1 MKLLHIIA
9 TPRGEES
16 STLKVTN
23 TFFEG
28 LEENNPDCRV
38 DTLDVTK
45 EKLPPMTVNAVN
57 GKYILLGGKGLPDDL
72 KPAWKDII
80 KHIERFLSA
89 DGYVISAPMWNFS
102 IPYYLKHYIDVIL
115 QPKYLFR
122 YTEKGAEGLVKN
134 KKMVVITSRGG
145 DYSPESPAHAYD
157 LQEPYIR
164 TVFGLAGIIDITF
177 INSQPMDAL
186 GPDVQKEKI
195 KEAQEIARKL
205 GEKFFAPQKSVRHQ
219 VKLNRQPANFT

>member
-23 TFFEG
+23 AFFEG
-28 LEENNPDCRV
+28 LEKNDPDCKV

-45 EKLPPMTVNAVN
+45 ENLPPMTAKAVN
-57 GKYILLGGKGLPDDL
+57 GKYVLLGGKDLPDDL
-72 KPAWKDII
+72 RPAWKDII

-89 DGYVISAPMWNFS
+89 DGYVISTPMWNFS

-122 YTEKGAEGLVKN
+122 YTEKGPEGLVKN

-145 DYSPESPAHAYD
+145 DYSLGSQSHAYD
-157 LQEPYIR
+157 YQEPYIKAI
-164 TVFGLAGIIDITF
+164 FGLAGITDITF
-177 INSQPMDAL
+177 INSQPMNAL
-186 GPDVQKEKI
+186 GPDVQIEKI
-195 KEAQEIARKL
+195 KEAQEVARKS
-205 GEKFFAPQKSVRHQ
+205 GEKFFNQ
-219 VKLNRQPANFT
+219 

>member
-1 MKLLHIIA
+1 MKILHIIA

-23 TFFEG
+23 AFFEG
-28 LEENNPDCRV
+28 LEENDPDCKV

-45 EKLPPMTVNAVN
+45 EKLPPMTVEAVN
-57 GKYILLGGKGLPDDL
+57 GKYVLLGGKDLPGGL
-72 KPAWKDII
+72 KPAWEDII

-89 DGYVISAPMWNFS
+89 DGYVISTPMWNFS

-134 KKMVVITSRGG
+134 KRMVVITSRGG
-145 DYSPESPAHAYD
+145 DYSPESPGRAYD
-157 LQEPYIR
+157 YQEPYIR
-164 TVFGLAGIIDITF
+164 AVFGLAGITDITF
-177 INSQPMDAL
+177 INALPMNAL
-186 GPDVQKEKI
+186 GPDTQKEKI
-195 KEAQEIARKL
+195 EEAQKIARKL
-205 GEKFFAPQKSVRHQ
+205 GKKFLIK
-219 VKLNRQPANFT
+219 

>member
-16 STLKVTN
+16 RTLKVTEA
-23 TFFEG
+23 FFEG
-28 LEENNPDCRV
+28 LEQASPDCKV

-45 EKLPPMTVNAVN
+45 ERLPELTVKAIN
-57 GKYILLGGKGLPDDL
+57 GKYILLGGKDLPDDL
-72 KPAWKDII
+72 KPAWSDII
-80 KHIERFLSA
+80 RHIERFLSA
-89 DGYVISAPMWNFS
+89 DGYVISAPMWNFG

-122 YTEKGAEGLVKN
+122 YTDKGPEGLVKN

-145 DYSPESPAHAYD
+145 DYSPGSPGHAYD
-157 LQEPYIR
+157 FQESYIR
-164 TVFGLAGIIDITF
+164 SVFGLAGIIDVTF

-186 GPDVQKEKI
+186 GPEVQGEKI
-195 KEAQEIARKL
+195 KEARQIAKKT
-205 GEKFFAPQKSVRHQ
+205 GKSFFAR
-219 VKLNRQPANFT
+219 

>member
-9 TPRGEES
+9 TPRGGDS
-16 STLKVTN
+16 RTLKVAEA
-23 TFFEG
+23 FFKG
-28 LEENNPDCRV
+28 LKENLPDCKV

-45 EKLPPMTVNAVN
+45 EKLPELTVKAVN
-57 GKYILLGGKGLPDDL
+57 GKYILLGGKDLPDDL
-72 KPAWKDII
+72 KPAWSDII

-89 DGYVISAPMWNFS
+89 DGYVISSPMWNFS

-115 QPKYLFR
+115 QPKYLFK
-122 YTEKGAEGLVKN
+122 YTEKGPEGLVKD

-145 DYSPESPAHAYD
+145 DYSPGSPSQAYD

-164 TVFGLAGIIDITF
+164 AVFGLAGIQDITF

-195 KEAQEIARKL
+195 NQAQKTARKL
-205 GEKFFAPQKSVRHQ
+205 SQDFF
-219 VKLNRQPANFT
+219 TG

>member
-16 STLKVTN
+16 RTLKVTEA
-23 TFFEG
+23 FFEG
-28 LEENNPDCRV
+28 LEQTSPDCKV

-45 EKLPPMTVNAVN
+45 EKLPELTVKAVN
-57 GKYILLGGKGLPDDL
+57 GKYVLLGGKDLPDDL
-72 KPAWKDII
+72 KPAWSGII

-122 YTEKGAEGLVKN
+122 YTEKGPEGLVKN

-145 DYSPESPAHAYD
+145 DYSPESPGHAYD
-157 LQEPYIR
+157 FQEPYIKS
-164 TVFGLAGIIDITF
+164 VFGLAGILDIIF

-186 GPDVQKEKI
+186 GPEVQGEKI
-195 KEAQEIARKL
+195 KEAQKIAKKT
-205 GEKFFAPQKSVRHQ
+205 GESFFAK
-219 VKLNRQPANFT
+219 